1 MCGIVG
7 TLALQ
12 ANIEVRSEQLA
23 RMRDAMI
30 HRGPDGAGLWV
41 SADRRVGLGHR
52 RLSIVDLSA
61 AADQPLANEDRSIWV
76 TFNGEIYNHLKL
88 RQHLLVAGHRF
99 VTDHSDTEAL
109 IHGYEEWGIDGLLG
123 RIEGDYAFGI
133 WDGNREVL
141 YLARDRI
148 GVKPLYYASSRGAFH
163 FASEIKAILECGDIA
178 RRVNHGAMRH
188 YFAFLTTPAPWTM
201 FDGVYKL
208 PAGHYLRVT
217 KNQGLHVTRYW
228 DALPGKSGLTS
239 PGIAM
244 QPTEREF
251 VGEVRSRLVQ
261 AVEKRVMSDVPIG
274 VMLSG
279 GIDSTTNVALMS
291 QAMSQPVN
299 TFTVGFSDYP
309 ALNETEEA
317 RAISRHF
324 GTNHHEVLINRTDME
339 GYIGRLIHTQDEP
352 LADWVCIPLHFVSDL
367 ARRSGVRVVQVG
379 EGSDEQFVGYS
390 HYREYFRLQKY
401 FWSWYTRAPRYL
413 RRSVAGLAELA
424 ARSCSRLDR
433 HAEFLD
439 RGARQGEL
447 FWSGSVVYWDRTKRR
462 LFGAGADEVMRESD
476 EESSIL
482 QVAPPPYETADY
494 VAGVYRQFDAS
505 GTSSEV
511 LARMIYAE
519 FKLRLPELL
528 LMRVDKI
535 SMSSSIEARV
545 PFLDHRLVELTM
557 DIPDSLRLGRLG
569 LKSILKQAIA
579 DVVPEEVLVR
589 KKRGFDAPMSQWLR
603 GEFGKQVESRLLGC
617 RLLADRIFDEAF
629 VRRLFVDHRRGI
641 DRAIHIWLLFN
652 FVEWYEYW
660 IEGRR
665 T

>member
-1 MCGIVG
+1 
-7 TLALQ
+7 
-12 ANIEVRSEQLA
+12 
-23 RMRDAMI
+23 MRDAMF

-41 SADRRVGLGHR
+41 SPDRRIGFAHR

-76 TFNGEIYNHLKL
+76 TFNGEIYNHLEL
-88 RQHLLVAGHRF
+88 RKQLLNAGHRF
-99 VTDHSDTEAL
+99 ATDHSDTEVL
-109 IHGYEEWGIDGLLG
+109 VHGYEEWGIDGLLS
-123 RIEGDYAFGI
+123 RIEGDYAFGL
-133 WDGNREVL
+133 WDSNREVL

-148 GVKPLYYASSRGAFH
+148 GVKPLYYATSGGAFH
-163 FASEIKAILECGDIA
+163 FASEIKAILERSDIA
-178 RRVNHGAMRH
+178 RRVNYRAMRH

-208 PAGHYLRVT
+208 PAGHYLRAT
-217 KNQGLHVTRYW
+217 KEGGLHVTRYW
-228 DALPGKSGLTS
+228 DALPGQSGLNAS
-239 PGIAM
+239 GAFSRPS
-244 QPTEREF
+244 EREF
-251 VGEVRSRLVQ
+251 VGEVRSRLAQ

-291 QAMSQPVN
+291 QVMSQPVN

-309 ALNETEEA
+309 SLNETKEA
-317 RAISRHF
+317 REISKHF

-339 GYIGRLIHTQDEP
+339 GYISRLIHSQDEP
-352 LADWVCIPLHFVSDL
+352 LADWVCIPLHFVSEL

-401 FWSWYTRAPRYL
+401 FWSWYTRAPQSF
-413 RRSVAGLAELA
+413 RRSVAGLADLA
-424 ARSCSRLDR
+424 AKAYSGLDR

-447 FWSGSVVYWDRTKRR
+447 FWSGSVVYWDRIKRR
-462 LFGAGADEVMRESD
+462 LFGAGADEVMRESQQ
-476 EESSIL
+476 EPSIAEVGL
-482 QVAPPPYETADY
+482 PPYETADF
-494 VAGVYRQFDAS
+494 VASVYRQFDAHGRS
-505 GTSSEV
+505 ADA

-569 LKSILKQAIA
+569 LKSILKQAI
-579 DVVPEEVLVR
+579 DDIVPAEVLVR

-603 GEFGKQVESRLLGC
+603 EEFGHQVESRLLKC
-617 RLLADRIFDEAF
+617 RLLADGVFEEGF
-629 VRRLFVDHRRGI
+629 VRSLFSDHRRGV

-665 T
+665 S